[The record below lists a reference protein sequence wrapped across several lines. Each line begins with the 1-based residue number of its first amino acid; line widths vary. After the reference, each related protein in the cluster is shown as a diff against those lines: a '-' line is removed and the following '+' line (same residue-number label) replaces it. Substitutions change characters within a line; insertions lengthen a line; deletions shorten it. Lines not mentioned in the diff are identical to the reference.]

1 MIAMDSDEDYKSK
14 KTAPTIVLP
23 AVDQTKKLLNL
34 FEDSDEDGGNTK
46 KAKDI
51 TAIYMKPSTVT
62 QPKQQTPTIVQQPT
76 K

>member
-1 MIAMDSDEDYKSK
+1 MDSDEDYKTK

-23 AVDQTKKLLNL
+23 VVDQTKKLLNL

-51 TAIYMKPSTVT
+51 AAMYMKPTIVP
-62 QPKQQTPTIVQQPT
+62 QPKQQAPTTLQQPT